1 MGRDVAELVE
11 PYLSD
16 DPIKWGKLASDVQWR
31 RLQLLLLREILVELR
46 KLNSEGWQQRERERS
61 KRQGDEKC
69 VHVTSAS
76 RLRTLAPIA
85 SMRVNHRCALAP

>member
-46 KLNSEGWQQRERERS
+46 KLNGAGRQQKGTGEVETT
-61 KRQGDEKC
+61 G
-69 VHVTSAS
+69 
-76 RLRTLAPIA
+76 
-85 SMRVNHRCALAP
+85 